1 MTTLTFKHDGL
12 DARCVV
18 SFSPNDA
25 SRFIEGLTP
34 SDFKGYDP
42 LSSSADLRWI
52 GREDLRGE
60 DIRNRGEVA
69 KRLGEYVENDH
80 KQIRKSQKAI
90 QSMIETI
97 DLSGIKRMLQWND
110 SRGRVDAMRMLN
122 GDSYFRRT
130 VRKSKAPVEAI
141 ALVVPTGANA
151 NISADVIFA
160 RTAVAL
166 AGAELLTD
174 YGFTVEVWGYAY
186 SSGCYNDSDYRNALA
201 CIRLKNADQRL
212 NEVLASSGGSAWF
225 FRSGIFG
232 MWASQ
237 GDAGYGLGSA
247 VNLTGQQA
255 EYLRECINIPD
266 AHVMKHG
273 SGANSVQ
280 QAIKDGIE
288 DLKEA
293 LFKWT
298 GGSQ

>member
-12 DARCVV
+12 QARCVV
-18 SFSPNDA
+18 SYSPNDA
-25 SRFIEGLTP
+25 SRFIEGLTN
-34 SDFKGYDP
+34 SDFRGYNP
-42 LSSSADLRWI
+42 MSASADLNWI
-52 GREDLRGE
+52 GRNDLAGQGITER
-60 DIRNRGEVA
+60 RQVA
-69 KRLGEYVENDH
+69 ERLGEYVENDH
-80 KQIRKSQKAI
+80 KQIRKSSNAI
-90 QSMIETI
+90 QSLIETI
-97 DLSGIKRMLQWND
+97 DLSGIKRMLKWND

-141 ALVVPTGANA
+141 ALVVPTGANCD
-151 NISADVIFA
+151 ISADVIFA

-174 YGFTVEVWGYAY
+174 YGFTVEVWGYAF
-186 SSGCYNDSDYRNALA
+186 SRGCYHDRDYKNALA

-237 GDAGYGLGSA
+237 GDASCGLGSA
-247 VNLTGQQA
+247 VNLTGEQA

-273 SGANSVQ
+273 SGARTVE

-298 GGSQ
+298 GGSA